1 MSTDLWMGIAIGIMI
16 ANVTLFAFLM
26 MDGKRNKQRRNLDE
40 ANQLLRD
47 RNNIGVRQCE
57 ALESIAGTLNLA
69 DDGKGGA

>member
-26 MDGKRNKQRRNLDE
+26 LDGKRNKQRRNLDE

-47 RNNIGVRQCE
+47 RNNIGIRQCE
-57 ALESIAGTLNLA
+57 ALESIAGILNLA
-69 DDGKGGA
+69 DDGKKDV

>member
-47 RNNIGVRQCE
+47 RNNIGIRQCE
-57 ALESIAGTLNLA
+57 ALECIAGTLNLA
-69 DDGKGGA
+69 DDGKEGA